1 MADTHIVVPIY
12 NGDNVLDRAMEALAR
27 QVSERT
33 SVALVLN
40 GCVDRSEEV
49 ARRWV
54 QTLADRGAKASV
66 SVLSAASRTA
76 ALNAGDEGL
85 ARTTVYLDQDVVLAP
100 GALSGLLAALD
111 QGAHF
116 ASGVLGW
123 RGGNRP
129 VRAAL
134 SAWDASP
141 YVRRSPVTAG
151 LYAVSA
157 EGRRR
162 WRAFPDGLPDDK
174 FARLN
179 FAPHERRLAPGVH
192 YSVQAPGSFEELVA
206 ARRRYLRS
214 NRRLADIRPEL
225 MENDLRRYAGLAVY
239 ATKPKLWP
247 GLLVFGAAELAAAL

>member
-1 MADTHIVVPIY
+1 MAEAHIVVPIY
-12 NGDNVLDRAMEALAR
+12 NGDSVLDRAMAALAG
-27 QVSERT
+27 QVSGQT

-40 GCVDRSEEV
+40 GCVDRSEQV
-49 ARRWV
+49 ARRWAA
-54 QTLADRGAKASV
+54 TLEARGAQASV
-66 SVLSAASRTA
+66 TVLSAASRTA
-76 ALNAGDEGL
+76 ALNAGDEGRV
-85 ARTTVYLDQDVVLAP
+85 RTTVYLDQDVVLAP
-100 GALSGLLAALD
+100 GALNGLLAALD
-111 QGAHF
+111 QGAQF

-157 EGRRR
+157 EGRSR
-162 WRAFPDGLPDDK
+162 WTAFPDGLPDDK

-179 FAPHERRLAPGVH
+179 FAPHERRLAAGVH
-192 YSVQAPGSFEELVA
+192 YSVQAPRSFEELVA

-214 NRRLADIRPEL
+214 NRSQARSASC
-225 MENDLRRYAGLAVY
+225 
-239 ATKPKLWP
+239 KPAWNGTP
-247 GLLVFGAAELAAAL
+247 RA